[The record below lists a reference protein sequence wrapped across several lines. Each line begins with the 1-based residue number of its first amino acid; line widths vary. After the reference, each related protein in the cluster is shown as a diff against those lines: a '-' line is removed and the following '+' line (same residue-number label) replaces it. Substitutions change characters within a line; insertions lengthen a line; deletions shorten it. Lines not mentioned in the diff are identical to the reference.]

1 MPEHVMV
8 VLQVELELVEV
19 PRPDADYGVAQR
31 AGHTTSR
38 HLRRGHSITAP
49 LTSLAKS
56 WQMDIKS
63 QMQSDQTEI
72 FLAGD
77 C

>member
-19 PRPDADYGVAQR
+19 PRPEADDGVAQR
-31 AGHTTSR
+31 AGYTPSR
-38 HLRRGHSITAP
+38 LLRRDHSITAP

-56 WQMDIKS
+56 WQMDIKN
-63 QMQSDQTEI
+63 QRQSDQTEI
-72 FLAGD
+72 FLAGR
-77 C
+77 

>member
-19 PRPDADYGVAQR
+19 PRPDTDDGVAQR

-38 HLRRGHSITAP
+38 RLRGHSIKTP
-49 LTSLAKS
+49 LTSLAKN
-56 WQMDIKS
+56 WQMDIKN
-63 QMQSDQTEI
+63 QRQSDQTEI
-72 FLAGD
+72 FLADD